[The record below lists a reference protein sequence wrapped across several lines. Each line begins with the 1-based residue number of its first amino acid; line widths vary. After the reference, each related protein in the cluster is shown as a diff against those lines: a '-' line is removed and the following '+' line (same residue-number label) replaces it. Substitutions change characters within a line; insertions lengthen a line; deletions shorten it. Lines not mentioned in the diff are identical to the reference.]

1 MASTN
6 DFPVGYK
13 FHPRDEELVGYYLR
27 NKVRGAPFKDE
38 NVIPDIDLYG
48 GIKARDI
55 WNNNGGQNLGK
66 GGDLYFFTKLKP
78 TSSKGTGS
86 RVARTI
92 GSGTWHGQNSGTKV
106 KDPKTKDTI
115 GWWKRTSNGDDYVVC
130 RIRKNYD
137 RKRKADDREETKT
150 ATTGFANQPYHFVTQ
165 DQSNYFV
172 ADPTMA
178 SSLRMASRE
187 DYLQHNGFLNN
198 VTDLPQHHCSN
209 AQPSSCTV
217 LSHYDLPQTATTGFA
232 NQPHHFV
239 TQDQPNYFVADST
252 MDSSLLSPGSMDQNY
267 SVMNDKDQLPLPN
280 FDYSQLFYE
289 DEGDHDIMIGL
300 DDLWNDMVQPAAV
313 F

>member
-1 MASTN
+1 MANQQNYLQHDGFVNNETDLPQYDYSSTQ
-6 DFPVGYK
+6 DP
-13 FHPRDEELVGYYLR
+13 
-27 NKVRGAPFKDE
+27 
-38 NVIPDIDLYG
+38 
-48 GIKARDI
+48 
-55 WNNNGGQNLGK
+55 
-66 GGDLYFFTKLKP
+66 
-78 TSSKGTGS
+78 S
-86 RVARTI
+86 
-92 GSGTWHGQNSGTKV
+92 SGTVFSH
-106 KDPKTKDTI
+106 
-115 GWWKRTSNGDDYVVC
+115 
-130 RIRKNYD
+130 YD
-137 RKRKADDREETKT
+137 LPQS

-165 DQSNYFV
+165 DQPNYFV

-198 VTDLPQHHCSN
+198 VTDLPHHHCSN

-252 MDSSLLSPGSMDQNY
+252 MDSSLLSPAN
-267 SVMNDKDQLPLPN
+267 
-280 FDYSQLFYE
+280 
-289 DEGDHDIMIGL
+289 EGDHDIMIDL